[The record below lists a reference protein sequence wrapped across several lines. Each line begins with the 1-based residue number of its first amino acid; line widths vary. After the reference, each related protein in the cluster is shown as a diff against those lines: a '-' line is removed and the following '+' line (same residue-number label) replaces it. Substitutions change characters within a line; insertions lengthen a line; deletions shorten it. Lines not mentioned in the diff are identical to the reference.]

1 MGLVFLFFKQ
11 IKYVQHHIQ
20 YQCFLITKMDHLIH
34 NHPELLLL
42 LLILFSSYYNC
53 SKIFFAIYKD
63 TSLVVCSESLSTRR
77 YLSSVFLV
85 NSSKY
90 FLLINKPLVTTIYS
104 IHNFLITVVK
114 EQPIIN
120 FLQSLVTIRTYLF
133 SASKLTISSTF
144 IYLYSIPLNTR
155 NVSESICIV
164 FISILLN
171 LINL

>member
-1 MGLVFLFFKQ
+1 MGLIFLFFKQ
-11 IKYVQHHIQ
+11 IKYVQH
-20 YQCFLITKMDHLIH
+20 
-34 NHPELLLL
+34 
-42 LLILFSSYYNC
+42 YNC
-53 SKIFFAIYKD
+53 SKIFFAIYED

-77 YLSSVFLV
+77 YLSLSLVFLI

-90 FLLINKPLVTTIYS
+90 FLLINKPLFITIYY
-104 IHNFLITVVK
+104 IHNFLRIAVK

-144 IYLYSIPLNTR
+144 ICLYSIPLNTR

-171 LINL
+171 LISI

>member
-1 MGLVFLFFKQ
+1 MGA
-11 IKYVQHHIQ
+11 
-20 YQCFLITKMDHLIH
+20 
-34 NHPELLLL
+34 
-42 LLILFSSYYNC
+42 SYYNC

-77 YLSSVFLV
+77 YLSLSSVFLV

-104 IHNFLITVVK
+104 IHNFLITAVK

-133 SASKLTISSTF
+133 SASKLTISSIF
-144 IYLYSIPLNTR
+144 ICLYSIPLNTR
-155 NVSESICIV
+155 NVSESICFHIT
-164 FISILLN
+164 N
-171 LINL
+171 LT